1 MNQVAKGVISS
12 HDALTDLIES
22 IEQFVI
28 RLDIYTR
35 IPLTPAMSEMIIKIM
50 TALLSTLAL
59 ATKEL
64 KQGQSS
70 ECNLIGRDILLNAT
84 QSNL

>member
-12 HDALTDLIES
+12 YDALVELFES

-35 IPLTPAMSEMIIKIM
+35 IPLTPPMVELVAKINLE
-50 TALLSTLAL
+50 LLSILAL

-64 KQGQSS
+64 KQGLSS
-70 ECNLIGRDILLNAT
+70 EFTFADAILLF
-84 QSNL
+84 